1 MMNEAMRLSVIGA
14 VVTLT
19 LMTGLWILHVRIRN
33 AGVVDVGW
41 AAGIG
46 MLAVLYAAFGS
57 GDPARRALAAVLGGG
72 WSLRLTLH
80 LAKRVGAEPEDGRY
94 RAIRARWKTNLAAKF
109 LGFFLMQGALDV
121 FLATPFLFA
130 AVNPKP
136 GIGMFE
142 IVGGLLWLISIVGE
156 SAADSQL
163 RRFKANKAN
172 RGHVCRA
179 GLWNYSRHPN
189 YFFEWLVWCGFAVF
203 ALGSPNGWVAIGCPA
218 LMLYF
223 LLRVS
228 GIPLTE
234 EHSLKS
240 RGEEYREYQRQ
251 VSAFV
256 PWRRKGAGE

>member
-14 VVTLT
+14 AVTLT
-19 LMTGLWILHVRIRN
+19 LMAGLWILHLRIRN

-46 MLAVLYAAFGS
+46 MLAVLYAAYGS

-80 LAKRVGAEPEDGRY
+80 LAKRVGSEPEDGRY

-121 FLATPFLFA
+121 FLATPFLLA
-130 AVNPKP
+130 AVNPRP
-136 GIGMFE
+136 GIGAFE
-142 IVGGLLWLISIVGE
+142 IAGAVLWFISIVGE

-163 RRFKANKAN
+163 RRFKASKAN
-172 RGHVCRA
+172 RGHVCRV

-189 YFFEWLVWCGFAVF
+189 YFFEWLVWCGFAAF
-203 ALGSPNGWVAIGCPA
+203 ALGSPNGWVTIGCPA

-234 EHSLKS
+234 EHALKS
-240 RGEEYREYQRQ
+240 RGEEYREYQRTTP
-251 VSAFV
+251 AFV
-256 PWRRKGAGE
+256 PWRKKA